1 VINECLRMVTPLPFT
16 IRRAVRDTEILGHYI
31 PAGTNVNMWPGMNHR
46 LPELWTDPETF
57 DPDRFAEP
65 RAEHKRH
72 RYAFTPFGGG
82 AHKCIGMVF
91 GQLEIKTVM
100 HRILTNYRL
109 ELPHPGY
116 RPRYDYAG
124 MPVPMDGMP
133 IVLRPLGTRG

>member
-1 VINECLRMVTPLPFT
+1 
-16 IRRAVRDTEILGHYI
+16 
-31 PAGTNVNMWPGMNHR
+31 
-46 LPELWTDPETF
+46 
-57 DPDRFAEP
+57 
-65 RAEHKRH
+65 
-72 RYAFTPFGGG
+72 
-82 AHKCIGMVF
+82 MVF

-133 IVLRPLGTRG
+133 IVLRPLG